1 MNHAQC
7 AIYENLLESFLNG
20 TFREGDLLPG
30 ERLLAKQYGTT
41 VMNAKGAVSLL
52 ARRNLVKR
60 VRHAGTFVKHLP
72 GKEILAPLKNVHEKL
87 SLLLHS
93 ANPTNIH
100 WDESTM
106 EKFTLCMEE
115 KLYRVLPL
123 QMPSELEVL
132 REFLH
137 TCISLSPE
145 NVTIL
150 DDNFDHL
157 SLYALRGLFQ
167 DFPCPVVRLN
177 RSGASCPMN
186 TPNTVSLDLDHFRNG
201 FLAAQEALK
210 KPCSVRI
217 VYGVAEHLTRNR
229 ASFHAYEKED
239 GLRAAFL
246 EGGALDVL
254 YLPASGNTLAEIEE
268 KVRENPGDTVI
279 IAVNSQFAALLHDFL
294 AARSLFPP
302 KDYLLLSIEIA
313 RQYEK
318 YRFGGI
324 VMPREKTGGLLAKI
338 ACGKNLRSLAEMR
351 VSFRMEGSFVPG
363 KTF

>member
-1 MNHAQC
+1 MNPTQC
-7 AIYENLLESFLNG
+7 AIYENLLESFLDG

-41 VMNAKGAVSLL
+41 VMNAKGALSLL

-60 VRHAGTFVKHLP
+60 IRHAGTFVRHLP
-72 GKEILAPLKNVHEKL
+72 GKEILRPLKSVHEKL
-87 SLLLHS
+87 SLLLCS

-100 WDESTM
+100 WDKSTV
-106 EKFTLCMEE
+106 EKFSLYMEE
-115 KLYRVLPL
+115 KKFRVLPL
-123 QMPSELEVL
+123 QMPVELESL
-132 REFLH
+132 REFLLS
-137 TCISLSPE
+137 CASLSPE
-145 NVTIL
+145 NVTVL
-150 DDNFDHL
+150 DDNFDHR
-157 SLYALRGLFQ
+157 SLYALRELFRS
-167 DFPCPVVRLN
+167 FPCPVVRLN
-177 RSGASCPMN
+177 RNGASCPLN

-210 KPCSVRI
+210 KSCSVRI
-217 VYGVAEHLTRNR
+217 VYGVAAELARDR
-229 ASFHAYEKED
+229 ESFHAYEKED

-246 EGGALDVL
+246 ERNVLDVM
-254 YLPASGNTLAEIEE
+254 YFPPGGKSLAEIEE
-268 KVRENPGDTVI
+268 QVRENPGNTLVI
-279 IAVNSQFAALLHDFL
+279 ALNSQFAALLYDHL

-324 VMPREKTGGLLAKI
+324 VMPREKTGELLAKI
-338 ACGKNLRSLAEMR
+338 ACGKNLRSLADMR
-351 VSFRMEGSFVPG
+351 ASFRMEGFFVPG